1 MNKLLF
7 SILCLSLSYSIYAQ
21 NAPSTLSA
29 GRLIS
34 ECIMNPNNREFHVQN
49 AHLYDAGG
57 SIGNT
62 SNEYTVNSFIG
73 DGDPLELFFTEFKL
87 PIGAVLNIYSGNTV
101 NGELLGSFTGGDNTK
116 PHNYKSRAFTLEY
129 IPALNGATTS
139 GWRGEIHKITAEYLW
154 EKALLPESDC
164 INAIPICSNSTINT
178 SQNQYEDTGSVNDDT
193 GGCYSGNGQGGS
205 VWYQFTPQATGALD
219 FTISPTGSTD
229 YDFVL
234 WDITNGCNSR
244 TELSCNFAA
253 PTGPTGISSTGD
265 ATNSQGSDGT
275 RFNQRVNVDVTRR
288 YAICINYYSGNNDGF
303 TLTFQN
309 NSGSVAVTDNT
320 PPTIT
325 NATVNNCTN
334 ATTINVFFSEYID
347 CSTLQNGD
355 FGIAGRT
362 VTIGTTNCTGNPAK
376 TRQITLNVS
385 PALPGPATYT
395 LTGANCNDLCGNPLN
410 QNYSLVLGSVPTAN
424 AGPDRI
430 SCRSPG
436 FLGIGFTYTT
446 VTLNATGGN
455 IYNWSDGQTGA
466 NINITPSS
474 AAALTYTVS
483 VQNNS
488 ACFATDQAV
497 IRVENTPLPNLGP
510 TQTVCTGFPVS
521 LASGVSPTGVT
532 FQWQQTTT
540 TNFFGQ
546 PNNFTNIAGQTG
558 QNLSIT
564 PAASPTFYRVVVT
577 SAGGCQGIS
586 TVRIN
591 QGSGAFGIS
600 TTKAFA
606 CQGESVTLTLPASL
620 TSYSWS
626 TGTNAN
632 QPLNVTPLATTTF
645 SVTSTTAGCTGS
657 ASVTIPVRPAQIASA
672 TALPLSPCAGT
683 PVALSGGPS
692 SSAVTVTENFEAV
705 TQSYTLVNGTRNNWF
720 HGTFAFASGSKGLYI
735 GTASTNNNYEIGT
748 AFGSRAATSFAY
760 RDYNVTSFCN
770 PNLSFRWRCS
780 GSSGNAELTVWAITN
795 GAVPSATA
803 GNSLVAG
810 PNTILL
816 SGPLFGQPTTYQ
828 TVNLN
833 LTQFAGATVRIV
845 FQWRNVGQNLFGTI
859 PAPANPAA
867 SIDDIVFTESTSF
880 TYSWSSSTGVF
891 SSAAQNPTA
900 VPNANTVYTLQATR
914 CDGCTAQASTTVT
927 LCALLGLELT
937 SFDADCDNGSVKIN
951 WQSTNDYNVA
961 GYTLQYSNNG
971 IDFND
976 IDYFKSGLGF
986 YETRVQLNN
995 GESHYFRLK
1004 FVGNDGSIE
1013 YSDIIQR
1020 SCNTG
1025 TLGEIILRP
1034 NPSSGSVN
1042 ISFNVPSKAK
1052 YRFTVIDLLGRI
1064 LITKELSLDEN
1075 QQNILLNTEELSPAV
1090 YNLKIEDSNRLYS
1103 PKILKFV
1110 KK

>member
-1 MNKLLF
+1 
-7 SILCLSLSYSIYAQ
+7 
-21 NAPSTLSA
+21 
-29 GRLIS
+29 
-34 ECIMNPNNREFHVQN
+34 MNPNNREFHVQN
-49 AHLYDAGG
+49 AHFYDAGG
-57 SIGNT
+57 SMGNT
-62 SNEYTVNSFIG
+62 SNEYTVTSFVG
-73 DGDPLELFFTEFKL
+73 DGDPLELFFTEFNL
-87 PIGAVLNIYSGNTV
+87 PVGAVLNIYSGNSI
-101 NGELLGSFTGGDNTK
+101 NGELLGSFTGGENTK
-116 PHNYKSRAFTLEY
+116 PHNYKSRVFTLEY
-129 IPALNGATTS
+129 IPASNGATTS
-139 GWRGEIHKITAEYLW
+139 GWRGEIHKITAEYIW
-154 EKALLPESDC
+154 QKALLPESDC

-193 GGCYSGNGQGGS
+193 GGCYSGTGQGGS

-410 QNYSLVLGSVPTAN
+410 QNYSLVLGSVPVAN

-430 SCRSPG
+430 SCQAPG
-436 FLGIGFTYTT
+436 FLGIGFTYTQ
-446 VTLNATGGN
+446 VTLNASGGTN
-455 IYNWSDGQTGA
+455 YFWSDGQSGA
-466 NINITPSS
+466 SINVTPSS

-497 IRVENTPLPNLGP
+497 IRIENTPLPNLGP

-521 LASGVSPTGVT
+521 LASGVSPSGVT

-546 PNNFTNIAGQTG
+546 PNNFTNIGGQTG
-558 QNLSIT
+558 PNLSIT

-577 SAGGCQGIS
+577 SPGGCQGTS

-600 TTKAFA
+600 STKAFA
-606 CQGESVTLTLPASL
+606 CQGESVTLSLPASL
-620 TSYSWS
+620 TSYTWS

-632 QPLNVTPLATTTF
+632 QPLTVTPLATTTF

-657 ASVTIPVRPAQIASA
+657 ASVTIPVRPVQAATASA
-672 TALPLSPCAGT
+672 LPTSPCAGT
-683 PVALSGGPS
+683 PVALSAGPS
-692 SSAVTVTENFEAV
+692 SSAVTVTENFEGA
-705 TQSYTLVNGTRNNWF
+705 TQSYTLVNGARNNWF

-735 GTASTNNNYEIGT
+735 GTAATNNNYEIGT
-748 AFGSRAATSFAY
+748 AFGSRAATNFAFK
-760 RDYNVTSFCN
+760 DYAVTSFCDA
-770 PNLSFRWRCS
+770 NLSFKWRCS

-816 SGPLFGQPTTYQ
+816 SGPLFGQPAAYQ

-833 LTQFAGATVRIV
+833 LTQFAGTTVRIV

-867 SIDDIVFTESTSF
+867 AIDDIVFTESTSF
-880 TYSWSSSTGVF
+880 TYSWTSSTGVF

-914 CDGCTAQASTTVT
+914 CDGCIAQASTTVT

-937 SFDADCDNGSVKIN
+937 SFDAECDNGSVKIN

-961 GYTLQYSNNG
+961 GYTLQYSNNS

-986 YETRVQLNN
+986 YETRVPLNN

-1004 FVGNDGSIE
+1004 FVGNDGSVE

-1052 YRFTVIDLLGRI
+1052 YRFTVIDLLGRV

>member
-1 MNKLLF
+1 MLKTIYTVLF
-7 SILCLSLSYSIYAQ
+7 AITTSSIFAQ
-21 NAPSTLSA
+21 VSTINQRTA
-29 GRLIS
+29 
-34 ECIMNPNNREFHVQN
+34 EYIMNGQYSEFHILD
-49 AHLYDAGG
+49 AIFFDAGG
-57 SIGNT
+57 AGGNT
-62 SNEYTVNSFIG
+62 ANEYNVTSFIG
-73 DGDPLELFFTEFKL
+73 DGSPLELFFTEFKL
-87 PIGAVLNIYSGNTV
+87 PQGAVLNIYAGNSI
-101 NGELLGSFTGGDNTK
+101 NGQLLGSFTGGENRK
-116 PHNYKSRAFTLEY
+116 PHNYKSRAFTIEY
-129 IPALNGATTS
+129 IPSSNGSTAT

-164 INAIPICSNSTINT
+164 VNAIPICSNSTINT
-178 SQNQYEDTGSVNDDT
+178 SQNQYEDTGAINDDT
-193 GGCYSGNGQGGS
+193 GGCYSGTGNGGS
-205 VWYQFTPQATGALD
+205 VWYQFTPQASGPLD
-219 FTISPTGSTD
+219 FTILPTGSTD

-320 PPTIT
+320 PPTMT
-325 NATVNNCTN
+325 NATVNNCAS
-334 ATTINVFFSEYID
+334 ATSINVFFSEYID

-355 FGIAGRT
+355 FTIAGRT
-362 VTIGTTNCTGNPAK
+362 VTIATTNCTGNPAK

-385 PALPGPATYT
+385 PALAGPATYT

-410 QNYSLVLGSVPTAN
+410 QNYSLVLSSVPTAN
-424 AGPDRI
+424 AGPDRV
-430 SCRSPG
+430 SCQAPG

-466 NINITPSS
+466 NINVTPSS
-474 AAALTYTVS
+474 ASALTYTVS

-488 ACFATDQAV
+488 ACFATDQVV
-497 IRVENTPLPNLGP
+497 INVQNTPLPNLGP

-521 LASGVSPTGVT
+521 LASGVSPSGVT

-558 QNLSIT
+558 QNLNIT

-577 SAGGCQGIS
+577 SPGGCQGTS

-600 TTKAFA
+600 TTKSFA
-606 CQGESVTLTLPASL
+606 CQGESVTLSLPASL
-620 TSYSWS
+620 TSYTWS
-626 TGTNAN
+626 TGTNTN
-632 QPLNVTPLATTTF
+632 QPLTVTPLATTTF

-657 ASVTIPVRPAQIASA
+657 ASVTIPVRPLQAATA
-672 TALPLSPCAGT
+672 TALPTSPCAGT
-683 PVALSGGPS
+683 PVALTGGPS

-720 HGTFAFASGSKGLYI
+720 HGTFAFASGTKGLYI

-748 AFGSRAATSFAY
+748 AFGSRAATNFAY

-833 LTQFAGATVRIV
+833 LTQFAGTTVRIV
-845 FQWRNVGQNLFGTI
+845 FQWRNVGQNLFSTV

-867 SIDDIVFTESTSF
+867 AIDDIVFTESTSF
-880 TYSWSSSTGVF
+880 TYSWTSSTGVF
-891 SSAAQNPTA
+891 SSNAQNPTA

-914 CDGCTAQASTTVT
+914 CDGCVAQATTTVT

-937 SFDADCDNGSVKIN
+937 SFEAKCENGQAKIS
-951 WQSTNDYNVA
+951 WTASNDENLA
-961 GYTLQYSNNG
+961 NYTLQYSNNG
-971 IDFND
+971 INFSDVDF
-976 IDYFKSGLGF
+976 FKAKLNY
-986 YETRVQLNN
+986 YETLVPINN

-1004 FVGNDGSIE
+1004 FVGNDGSEE
-1013 YSDIIQR
+1013 YSNIIQQ
-1020 SCNTG
+1020 SCLSG
-1025 TLGEIILRP
+1025 TLGEIVLSP

-1042 ISFNVPSKAK
+1042 ISFNVPAKGK
-1052 YRFTVIDLLGRI
+1052 YRISIIDLLGRV
-1064 LITKELSLDEN
+1064 LLNKEHSLDEG
-1075 QQNILLNTEELSPAV
+1075 QQNIVLNTEELSAAF
-1090 YNLKIEDSNRLYS
+1090 YNLKIEANSTNYS

-1110 KK
+1110 KQ